1 MKELKRMQENGEI
14 VELPH
19 EKETLRSVIQ
29 EKINQHA
36 PVQTS
41 PTPAKDDDD
50 EEKDNTVSTPPAPQA
65 EMPSYLRPE
74 LKEQVQHFVNDAFA
88 NSIASAAKKA
98 RDTNNPALMDAFHDA
113 LVDQLFD
120 HLVERGKL
128 ERI

>member
-1 MKELKRMQENGEI
+1 M
-14 VELPH
+14 
-19 EKETLRSVIQ
+19 
-29 EKINQHA
+29 
-36 PVQTS
+36 
-41 PTPAKDDDD
+41 
-50 EEKDNTVSTPPAPQA
+50 
-65 EMPSYLRPE
+65 
-74 LKEQVQHFVNDAFA
+74 NDAFA